1 MTVDKEL
8 FIPFIIFFILFV
20 LNRQF
25 QCKYN
30 HIFEKSIGLILVIWY
45 TFIDIKYGIAF
56 GIMYMVYLMR
66 WNRVEA
72 FEGLENNEISKTNE
86 YDYEKMKENAI
97 IPLHIYQTWHTKNLP
112 TKMGENVKNLKYKN
126 PEFEYHLY
134 DDYECRDFIKK
145 NFDEDVLNAFD
156 SLIPGAY
163 KADLWRY
170 CILYK
175 NGGVYLDI
183 KFKCEDNFK
192 LIELTDKEYFVLDRP
207 YAKYNINI
215 QDDLAIVNDKNYY
228 KHVFKNID
236 INFWKSKEIGL
247 YNALMVCKPNNPIL
261 LECINS
267 IVENVKQKNY
277 DYNHL
282 YVTGPGLLGEKY
294 FKGNYS
300 KINSINLF
308 NSLSGNYIL
317 NRNKKIISHYPE
329 YRIEQKKY
337 QKNEYY
343 YILWKNK
350 KIYKETEM

>member
-1 MTVDKEL
+1 MKITK
-8 FIPFIIFFILFV
+8 IIHQTYSDRNQLAPEIIK
-20 LNRQF
+20 N
-25 QCKYN
+25 
-30 HIFEKSIGLILVIWY
+30 
-45 TFIDIKYGIAF
+45 ID
-56 GIMYMVYLMR
+56 YLKD
-66 WNRVEA
+66 
-72 FEGLENNEISKTNE
+72 NNKDWE
-86 YDYEKMKENAI
+86 YR
-97 IPLHIYQTWHTKNLP
+97 
-112 TKMGENVKNLKYKN
+112 
-126 PEFEYHLY
+126 FY
-134 DDYECRDFIKK
+134 DDQDILDYVALHFGDKVLSRIKK
-145 NFDEDVLNAFD
+145 INKKYSVV
-156 SLIPGAY
+156 I
-163 KADLWRY
+163 ADLFRY
-170 CILYK
+170 LVVY
-175 NGGVYLDI
+175 NEGGVYLDI

-207 YAKYNINI
+207 YARYNINI
-215 QDDLAIVNDKNYY
+215 EDDLTIVNDKNYY

-236 INFWKSKEIGL
+236 TNFWKNKEIGL

-294 FKGNYS
+294 FKGDFS
-300 KINSINLF
+300 KVNSINLF

-317 NRNKKIISHYPE
+317 NRNKKILSHYPE